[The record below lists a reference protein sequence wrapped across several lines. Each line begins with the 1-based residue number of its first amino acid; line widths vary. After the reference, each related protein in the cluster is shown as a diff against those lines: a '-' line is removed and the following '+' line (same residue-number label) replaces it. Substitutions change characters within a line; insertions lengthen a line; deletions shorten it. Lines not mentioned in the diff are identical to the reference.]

1 MKNFASWASFL
12 CLIHCTLL
20 PLVLIFLP
28 TTALYL
34 MLDSKIEFNESIFSK
49 LSARFT
55 HFSDSY
61 SSSENRFFVKP
72 TFTVDVMD
80 QAIKTNVIV
89 DHVSGSF
96 KNNYFFNHLVR

>member
-1 MKNFASWASFL
+1 MPSV
-12 CLIHCTLL
+12 T
-20 PLVLIFLP
+20 
-28 TTALYL
+28 
-34 MLDSKIEFNESIFSK
+34 ESIFSN
-49 LSARFT
+49 LSTKFT

-96 KNNYFFNHLVR
+96 KNNYFQDNTEALKYSFTNVGIEPSFVINFQLSFLMLKYPFDEILIIAG